1 MNNMHNQSQQHNQP
15 LKLKCLHKY
24 RDKNSNIIGYG
35 LIDIQGKTYKV
46 SSNDLKQAIK
56 QGRVQVVNLTLT
68 ADNRLIDGASMINH
82 GIKEP
87 HNLGGKNQIPYV
99 PQEHI
104 KQNQKSNQQTQVRQV
119 EKIQD
124 PKQSPK
130 ERLVYQ
136 STDPKDQVKRIKRV
150 IIEIIK
156 RYMGNNYTIILDRR
170 YNTVNFHSEDIADL
184 KLIGPNGQK
193 LQDSDKQQ
201 LAKFNMLYKNF
212 IELQL
217 KINKCRGTFK
227 LTSVISEI
235 AKKEKQRG
243 YVIGYV
249 YGNRLQIIGRDK
261 DIVTRAYAKAI
272 TTKFNREASNQS
284 DRDDLVNIDKSSQ
297 DILEDVLREASGES
311 IEPPESSEDM
321 IRKQWINHKLF
332 MSLLKADTSE
342 AIKQR
347 KERGIEIKRR
357 KQEIKD
363 MEDDDDYEEDDFDD
377 EEDIDDE
384 DE

>member
-1 MNNMHNQSQQHNQP
+1 MNNIHNQQHNQQHNQP
-15 LKLKCLHKY
+15 LKFKCLHKY

-35 LIDIQGKTYKV
+35 LIDIQGKPYKV

-68 ADNRLIDGASMINH
+68 ADNRLIDGATM
-82 GIKEP
+82 KEP

-124 PKQSPK
+124 PKQSQ
-130 ERLVYQ
+130 VQQ

-170 YNTVNFHSEDIADL
+170 YNTINFHSEDIADL

-193 LQDSDKQQ
+193 LQDNDKQQ

-243 YVIGYV
+243 YIIGYV
-249 YGNRLQIIGRDK
+249 YGNRLQILGRDK

-272 TTKFNREASNQS
+272 TTKFNREASNERRS
-284 DRDDLVNIDKSSQ
+284 NLSSQ

-332 MSLLKADTSE
+332 MNLLKADTSE

-347 KERGIEIKRR
+347 KERDIEIKRR

-363 MEDDDDYEEDDFDD
+363 MEED

-384 DE
+384 EE

>member
-1 MNNMHNQSQQHNQP
+1 
-15 LKLKCLHKY
+15 
-24 RDKNSNIIGYG
+24 
-35 LIDIQGKTYKV
+35 
-46 SSNDLKQAIK
+46 
-56 QGRVQVVNLTLT
+56 
-68 ADNRLIDGASMINH
+68 
-82 GIKEP
+82 
-87 HNLGGKNQIPYV
+87 
-99 PQEHI
+99 
-104 KQNQKSNQQTQVRQV
+104 
-119 EKIQD
+119 
-124 PKQSPK
+124 
-130 ERLVYQ
+130 
-136 STDPKDQVKRIKRV
+136 
-150 IIEIIK
+150 
-156 RYMGNNYTIILDRR
+156 
-170 YNTVNFHSEDIADL
+170 
-184 KLIGPNGQK
+184 
-193 LQDSDKQQ
+193 
-201 LAKFNMLYKNF
+201 MLYKNF

-272 TTKFNREASNQS
+272 TTKFNREASNEE
-284 DRDDLVNIDKSSQ
+284 RNNIDKSSQ

-342 AIKQR
+342 VIKQR
-347 KERGIEIKRR
+347 KERGIELKRMR
-357 KQEIKD
+357 QEIKD
-363 MEDDDDYEEDDFDD
+363 MEEDEEDDLDD

>member
-1 MNNMHNQSQQHNQP
+1 MNNIHNQSQQHNQP

-68 ADNRLIDGASMINH
+68 VDNRLIDGAVMREH
-82 GIKEP
+82 PEKVADHQQVEG
-87 HNLGGKNQIPYV
+87 
-99 PQEHI
+99 HI

-124 PKQSPK
+124 PKQSPR

-136 STDPKDQVKRIKRV
+136 SIDPKDQVKRIKRV

-170 YNTVNFHSEDIADL
+170 YNTINFHSEDIADL

-272 TTKFNREASNQS
+272 TTKFNKEASS
-284 DRDDLVNIDKSSQ
+284 EDKLEISSQ
-297 DILEDVLREASGES
+297 DILNAVLREASGES

-342 AIKQR
+342 VIKQR
-347 KERGIEIKRR
+347 KERGFYEIKSRI
-357 KQEIKD
+357 KQEEQDED
-363 MEDDDDYEEDDFDD
+363 MEDDDDDFDD

-384 DE
+384 EE

>member
-1 MNNMHNQSQQHNQP
+1 
-15 LKLKCLHKY
+15 
-24 RDKNSNIIGYG
+24 
-35 LIDIQGKTYKV
+35 
-46 SSNDLKQAIK
+46 
-56 QGRVQVVNLTLT
+56 
-68 ADNRLIDGASMINH
+68 
-82 GIKEP
+82 
-87 HNLGGKNQIPYV
+87 
-99 PQEHI
+99 
-104 KQNQKSNQQTQVRQV
+104 
-119 EKIQD
+119 
-124 PKQSPK
+124 
-130 ERLVYQ
+130 
-136 STDPKDQVKRIKRV
+136 
-150 IIEIIK
+150 
-156 RYMGNNYTIILDRR
+156 
-170 YNTVNFHSEDIADL
+170 
-184 KLIGPNGQK
+184 
-193 LQDSDKQQ
+193 
-201 LAKFNMLYKNF
+201 MLYKNF

-243 YVIGYV
+243 YIIGYV
-249 YGNRLQIIGRDK
+249 YGNRLQIIGRNK

-272 TTKFNREASNQS
+272 TTKFNKEASS
-284 DRDDLVNIDKSSQ
+284 EDRNNIDKSSQ

-342 AIKQR
+342 VIKQR

-363 MEDDDDYEEDDFDD
+363 MEDESEDNFDN

>member
-1 MNNMHNQSQQHNQP
+1 MNNIQNNQP

-35 LIDIQGKTYKV
+35 LIDIQGKPYKV

-68 ADNRLIDGASMINH
+68 TDNRLIDGASMINH
-82 GIKEP
+82 GMREH
-87 HNLGGKNQIPYV
+87 HNLGGKNQIP
-99 PQEHI
+99 Q

-124 PKQSPK
+124 PKQIP
-130 ERLVYQ
+130 VYQ
-136 STDPKDQVKRIKRV
+136 SIDPKDQVKRIKRV

-170 YNTVNFHSEDIADL
+170 YNTINFHSEDIADL

-193 LQDSDKQQ
+193 LQDNDKQQ

-249 YGNRLQIIGRDK
+249 YGNRLQIMGRDK

-272 TTKFNREASNQS
+272 TTKFNKEASNERRS
-284 DRDDLVNIDKSSQ
+284 NLSSQ
-297 DILEDVLREASGES
+297 NILEDVLREASGES
-311 IEPPESSEDM
+311 IEPPESSEDI

-332 MSLLKADTSE
+332 MNLLKADTSE

-347 KERGIEIKRR
+347 KESDIEIKRR

-363 MEDDDDYEEDDFDD
+363 MEDDFDDEEDDLDE

-384 DE
+384 E

>member
-1 MNNMHNQSQQHNQP
+1 
-15 LKLKCLHKY
+15 
-24 RDKNSNIIGYG
+24 
-35 LIDIQGKTYKV
+35 
-46 SSNDLKQAIK
+46 
-56 QGRVQVVNLTLT
+56 
-68 ADNRLIDGASMINH
+68 
-82 GIKEP
+82 
-87 HNLGGKNQIPYV
+87 
-99 PQEHI
+99 
-104 KQNQKSNQQTQVRQV
+104 
-119 EKIQD
+119 
-124 PKQSPK
+124 
-130 ERLVYQ
+130 
-136 STDPKDQVKRIKRV
+136 
-150 IIEIIK
+150 
-156 RYMGNNYTIILDRR
+156 
-170 YNTVNFHSEDIADL
+170 
-184 KLIGPNGQK
+184 
-193 LQDSDKQQ
+193 
-201 LAKFNMLYKNF
+201 MLYKNF

-272 TTKFNREASNQS
+272 TTKFNKEASNQS
-284 DRDDLVNIDKSSQ
+284 DRENISSQ
-297 DILEDVLREASGES
+297 DILNDVLREASGES
-311 IEPPESSEDM
+311 IEPPESSEDI

-347 KERGIEIKRR
+347 KERDIEIKRR

-384 DE
+384 E

>member
-1 MNNMHNQSQQHNQP
+1 
-15 LKLKCLHKY
+15 
-24 RDKNSNIIGYG
+24 
-35 LIDIQGKTYKV
+35 
-46 SSNDLKQAIK
+46 
-56 QGRVQVVNLTLT
+56 
-68 ADNRLIDGASMINH
+68 
-82 GIKEP
+82 
-87 HNLGGKNQIPYV
+87 
-99 PQEHI
+99 
-104 KQNQKSNQQTQVRQV
+104 
-119 EKIQD
+119 
-124 PKQSPK
+124 
-130 ERLVYQ
+130 
-136 STDPKDQVKRIKRV
+136 
-150 IIEIIK
+150 
-156 RYMGNNYTIILDRR
+156 
-170 YNTVNFHSEDIADL
+170 
-184 KLIGPNGQK
+184 
-193 LQDSDKQQ
+193 
-201 LAKFNMLYKNF
+201 MLYKNF

-243 YVIGYV
+243 YIIGYV

-272 TTKFNREASNQS
+272 TTKFNKEASNQE
-284 DRDDLVNIDKSSQ
+284 RNNIDKSSQ

-342 AIKQR
+342 VIKQR
-347 KERGIEIKRR
+347 KDIEIKRR
-357 KQEIKD
+357 KQEEQDED
-363 MEDDDDYEEDDFDD
+363 MEDEDDFDD

>member
-1 MNNMHNQSQQHNQP
+1 MSNIHNQSQQHNQP

-35 LIDIQGKTYKV
+35 LIDIQGKPYKV

-68 ADNRLIDGASMINH
+68 VDNRLIDGATMKDH
-82 GIKEP
+82 EMKEP
-87 HNLGGKNQIPYV
+87 HNLGGKNQIP
-99 PQEHI
+99 Q

-124 PKQSPK
+124 PKEK
-130 ERLVYQ
+130 LVYQ
-136 STDPKDQVKRIKRV
+136 SIDPKDQVKRIKRV

-193 LQDSDKQQ
+193 LQDNDKQQ

-243 YVIGYV
+243 YIIGYV

-272 TTKFNREASNQS
+272 TTKFNKEASNQS
-284 DRDDLVNIDKSSQ
+284 DREDLVNIDKSSQ

-332 MSLLKADTSE
+332 MSLIKADTSE
-342 AIKQR
+342 VIKQR
-347 KERGIEIKRR
+347 KERDIELKRMR
-357 KQEIKD
+357 QEEQD
-363 MEDDDDYEEDDFDD
+363 EDDFDD

-384 DE
+384 E

>member
-82 GIKEP
+82 GIKE
-87 HNLGGKNQIPYV
+87 HHQQVADHQKVEG
-99 PQEHI
+99 HI

-124 PKQSPK
+124 PKQSPR

-243 YVIGYV
+243 YIIGYV

-272 TTKFNREASNQS
+272 TTKFNREASREESN
-284 DRDDLVNIDKSSQ
+284 KSSQ

-332 MSLLKADTSE
+332 MSLIKADTSE
-342 AIKQR
+342 VIKQR
-347 KERGIEIKRR
+347 KDIEIKRR
-357 KQEIKD
+357 KQEEQDED
-363 MEDDDDYEEDDFDD
+363 MKEDFDEEDY

-384 DE
+384 E